1 MFPLPKKKK
10 KTLIF
15 KNVQPNFFIYFIHL
29 KFINIGHQTA
39 KLFNNTIW
47 RAVTNLAFQTYL
59 IVVFER
65 IHDGKIHESDMKSE
79 NG

>member
-1 MFPLPKKKK
+1 MFPLQKKKK
-10 KTLIF
+10 LIF

-39 KLFNNTIW
+39 KLFNNTVW
-47 RAVTNLAFQTYL
+47 RVVTNLAFQTYL
-59 IVVFER
+59 TVDFER
-65 IHDGKIHESDMKSE
+65 IHDGKIHESDIKSA